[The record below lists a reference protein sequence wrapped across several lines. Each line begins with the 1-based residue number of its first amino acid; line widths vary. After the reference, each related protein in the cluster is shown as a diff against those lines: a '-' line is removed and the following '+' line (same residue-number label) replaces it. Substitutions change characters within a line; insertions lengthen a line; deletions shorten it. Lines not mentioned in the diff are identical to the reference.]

1 MIKNTITSALIGKK
15 LSYSLSQIIHAHYK
29 NNNYALIETD
39 NFVKI
44 FEDNQFFALSV
55 TNPYK
60 QDAYNFCTIHD
71 EIATNTGIVNTML
84 YKNNIWYGYNTDYY
98 AFAKMLEAYKI
109 DLSNKSVLIILKG
122 ILLFIS
128 LYLCNLANIP

>member
-39 NFVKI
+39 NFFKI

-71 EIATNTGIVNTML
+71 EIATKTIFGMAITP
-84 YKNNIWYGYNTDYY
+84 
-98 AFAKMLEAYKI
+98 
-109 DLSNKSVLIILKG
+109 IIMRLRKCLKH
-122 ILLFIS
+122 IK
-128 LYLCNLANIP
+128 

>member
-39 NFVKI
+39 NFFKI

-84 YKNNIWYGYNTDYY
+84 YKNMAPFVISIY
-98 AFAKMLEAYKI
+98 A
-109 DLSNKSVLIILKG
+109 II
-122 ILLFIS
+122 IV
-128 LYLCNLANIP
+128 